1 MTPDDVEI
9 IEKTTPFKGYCR
21 IEHYLFKH
29 RLFEDGWSDVLSREL
44 LERGHAAAVLLYD
57 PDMDKL
63 VMIEQ
68 FRIGVL
74 AALSSPLVQ
83 DDLSPWELECVAGM
97 IDEKDSGPED
107 VVRREAVEEAGCTVT
122 DLLPIRH
129 YFSSP
134 GCSSESVYLY
144 CGRTDATN
152 AGGIHGLDHE
162 HEDIRVFT
170 VTPDEAFKLLDEG
183 KITNSMT
190 LIALQWFQ
198 INRDIVR
205 DKWPAAG

>member
-9 IEKTTPFKGYCR
+9 IEKTTPFEGYCR
-21 IEHYLFKH
+21 IEHYLLKH
-29 RLFEDGWSDVLSREL
+29 RLFEGGWSEVLSREL

-57 PDMDKL
+57 PEPDKL

-74 AALSSPLVQ
+74 AASSSPLVP
-83 DDLSPWELECVAGM
+83 DDVSPWELECVAGM
-97 IDEKDSGPED
+97 IDGKDGGPED
-107 VVRREAVEEAGCTVT
+107 VVRREAVEEAGCTIT
-122 DLLPIRH
+122 DLLPIQH

-144 CGRTDATN
+144 CGRTDSSN

-170 VTPDEAFKLLDEG
+170 VTSEEAFKWLDEG
-183 KITNSMT
+183 KIANSMT
-190 LIALQWFQ
+190 LIALQWLR
-198 INRDIVR
+198 INRDMVR
-205 DKWPAAG
+205 DKWLAAG